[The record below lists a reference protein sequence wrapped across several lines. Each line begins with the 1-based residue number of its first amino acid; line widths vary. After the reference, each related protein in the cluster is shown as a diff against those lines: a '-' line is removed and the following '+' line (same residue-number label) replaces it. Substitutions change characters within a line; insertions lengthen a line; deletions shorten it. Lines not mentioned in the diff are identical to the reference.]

1 LIAVVIRDANV
12 SIDIAGRGPKYLPA
26 PLEHHAGPAAGQGAV
41 RLQLSRPGAVQC
53 SDEGDM
59 EGFKP
64 GIIEKRLFRNATR
77 FLNLEDAVVVAACAA
92 AGPSRE
98 REAGDA

>member
-1 LIAVVIRDANV
+1 
-12 SIDIAGRGPKYLPA
+12 
-26 PLEHHAGPAAGQGAV
+26 
-41 RLQLSRPGAVQC
+41 
-53 SDEGDM
+53 M